1 MTITPEN
8 EDITPAP
15 EASEPEIII
24 PVQPAPQQYQ
34 VIFPRTTP
42 YVTYTIIAIT
52 VIVFLLQMATN
63 YFLDVDLPAAIG
75 IKYNPY
81 IDVGQYWRLITP
93 VLLHGD
99 IMHIGFNM
107 YAVYILG
114 RGLEPFYGHGRFLL
128 LYLLG
133 GFTGTTLSYLLTA
146 APSLGASTATFGL
159 LMAYGVLGFRNR
171 NVFGAQSRRIV
182 QNVVQV
188 ALINIVLGLTPG
200 IDNWGHIGGAIG
212 GALLAW
218 FGGPDLEFK
227 RKGLE
232 LHVEDQRQKPNFLLA
247 FNIVFW
253 LFATLALLLNGRV

>member
-1 MTITPEN
+1 MTNPPEN
-8 EDITPAP
+8 EDIIFPLEYSDPEVVTPL
-15 EASEPEIII
+15 
-24 PVQPAPQQYQ
+24 QPAPQQFK
-34 VIFPRTTP
+34 VIFPQSTP
-42 YVTYTIIAIT
+42 FVTYGIIALT
-52 VIVFLLQMATN
+52 VIVFLLQVGTQF
-63 YFLDVDLPAAIG
+63 FLNVDIPAAYG

-81 IDVGQYWRLITP
+81 IDSGQFWRLITP

-114 RGLEPFYGHGRFLL
+114 RGLEQFYGHGRFLL

-146 APSLGASTATFGL
+146 NPSLGASTATFGL
-159 LMAYGVLGFRNR
+159 LLAYGVLGYRNR
-171 NVFGAQSRRIV
+171 KVFGQQSQRIV
-182 QNVVQV
+182 RNVVQV

-218 FGGPDLEFK
+218 FGGPDLDFK
-227 RKGLE
+227 LTGE
-232 LHVEDQRQKPNFLLA
+232 EVHIEDQRSKSSFLITLS
-247 FNIVFW
+247 IVFCV
-253 LFATLALLLNGRV
+253 FAVLAVVLNGKV